1 MMVMAQSIFFRSHG
15 IYERLFELA
24 IQLRTFFYSAICNTG
39 TVGTSSGLFDRYM
52 YDLTLIATKC

>member
-1 MMVMAQSIFFRSHG
+1 MIVMAQSIFFRSHG

-39 TVGTSSGLFDRYM
+39 TGTCFAGLFDRYM
-52 YDLTLIATKC
+52 T